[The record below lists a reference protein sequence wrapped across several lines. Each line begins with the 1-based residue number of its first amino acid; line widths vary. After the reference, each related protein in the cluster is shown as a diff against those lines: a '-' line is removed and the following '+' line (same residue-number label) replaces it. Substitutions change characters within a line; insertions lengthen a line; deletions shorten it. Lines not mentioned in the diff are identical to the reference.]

1 MSEFRLAITGDF
13 LNERGIDA
21 CGGLPLHLF
30 DAARHIDYHFLRDQ
44 APQPGDGQYWQRFYS
59 LEVSAGHL
67 KDVDGLVVLRPRVKR
82 EALEPVRERLV
93 VIGRSGA
100 GYDKIDVAACT
111 EFGIALFNAPLALNH
126 PTASTALLFIL
137 ALAKRLF
144 PQDKV
149 TRAGRWDL
157 QADVLGEEILGR
169 TLGIV
174 GLGHSGRE
182 LVRLVV
188 PFSMTILAHSPH
200 ADPTQAKQLGVE
212 LVGLE
217 ELLRRSDFVSVHA
230 RPRPENAGMIG
241 RAQFALMK
249 PTAYFINIA
258 RGELVDEAALVD
270 VLTNRRI
277 AGAALDVFEHEPL
290 PADHPLIGL
299 ENVILTPHWSASTRD
314 VWQATGRAMV
324 EGMLRASR
332 GEVPDDVVNR
342 EVLERPDFLAK
353 LARFAPEA

>member
-1 MSEFRLAITGDF
+1 VPAFRLAITGDF
-13 LNERGIDA
+13 LNERGTDA
-21 CGGLPLHLF
+21 CGGLPLHLL
-30 DAARHIDYHFLRDQ
+30 DAARHIDYHFLCDQ

-59 LEVSAGHL
+59 LEVTAGHV
-67 KDVDGLVVLRPRVKR
+67 KDIDGLVVLRPWVRR
-82 EALEPVRERLV
+82 EALEPARETLV
-93 VIGRSGA
+93 VVGRSGA

-126 PTASTALLFIL
+126 PTASTALLFML

-144 PQDKV
+144 PQDRV

-182 LVRLVV
+182 LVRLVA
-188 PFSMTILAHSPH
+188 PFSMTILAYSPH
-200 ADPTQAKQLGVE
+200 ADAAEAKELGVK

-217 ELLRRSDFVSVHA
+217 ELLRRADFVSVHA
-230 RPRPENAGMIG
+230 RPRPENVRMIG
-241 RAQFALMK
+241 AAQFALMK
-249 PTAYFINIA
+249 PSACFINIA

-270 VLTNRRI
+270 VLEKRRI

-290 PADHPLIGL
+290 PAKDPLIGL
-299 ENVILTPHWSASTRD
+299 DNVILTPHWSASTRD

-332 GEVPDDVVNR
+332 GQVPDNVVNR
-342 EVLERPDFLAK
+342 EVLERPDFKTK
-353 LARFAPEA
+353 LARFAHR